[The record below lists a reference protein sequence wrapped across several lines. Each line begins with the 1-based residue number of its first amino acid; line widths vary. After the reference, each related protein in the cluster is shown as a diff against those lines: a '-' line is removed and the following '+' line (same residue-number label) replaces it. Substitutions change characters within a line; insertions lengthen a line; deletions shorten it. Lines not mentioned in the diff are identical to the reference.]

1 MIVKKVTADSVSEA
15 MERIKRELGNDAIIL
30 NTRHIKVGGFFGLF
44 AKKKVEVVASVDE
57 HVSNE
62 PIVSKQATSR
72 KDIVETIQ
80 PIPVR
85 PTIVTV
91 GERPL
96 PKELRHYAPLLAEP
110 ALQQVS
116 ERLHERLLTAYYQ
129 TQQTELTDLLTEE
142 VKSALRVTT
151 STARYVM
158 LTGPTGV
165 GKTTTI
171 AKLAAHHTLIKNQ
184 RVGLITTD
192 TYRISAIEQLKTYA
206 DILGIPIHVAY
217 DLEDF
222 ERAKQALASCDIV
235 LVDTAGRNF
244 LDEAYV
250 EQLRSRH
257 DFEDTDVF
265 LVLSLTSKYRD
276 LLQIHDRFSKIPL
289 SGIVFSKA
297 DETSEL
303 WSMFGLMTE
312 TELPIYCVTTGQE
325 VPEDITFATA
335 DELSRMIVER
345 GMR

>member
-1 MIVKKVTADSVSEA
+1 MIVKKVTADSMGEA
-15 MERIKRELGNDAIIL
+15 MERIKRELGKDAIIL
-30 NTRHIKVGGFFGLF
+30 NTRQVKVGGFFGLF
-44 AKKKVEVVASVDE
+44 AKKKVELVASVDE
-57 HVSNE
+57 HVPVPSVPVPVAE
-62 PIVSKQATSR
+62 KTP
-72 KDIVETIQ
+72 E
-80 PIPVR
+80 PVR
-85 PTIVTV
+85 STVNVNRPSIVTV

-96 PKELRHYAPLLAEP
+96 PKELQHYAPLLAEP
-110 ALQQVS
+110 ALQQVA
-116 ERLHERLLTAYYQ
+116 EQLHERLLATYYQ
-129 TQQTELTDLLTEE
+129 TQQTDLTDLLREE
-142 VKSALRVTT
+142 VEAKLRVTT
-151 STARYVM
+151 STARYIM

-171 AKLAAHHTLIKNQ
+171 AKLAAHHTLLKNQ

-217 DLEDF
+217 DLDDF
-222 ERAKQALASCDIV
+222 ERARQALQECDIV

-244 LDEAYV
+244 LDEGYV
-250 EQLRSRH
+250 EQLQNRH
-257 DFEDTDVF
+257 DFTETDVF

-276 LLQIHDRFSKIPL
+276 LLQIRDRFGKIPL
-289 SGIVFSKA
+289 SGVIFSKA

-303 WSMFGLMTE
+303 WSMFGLAEE
-312 TELPIYCVTTGQE
+312 TDLPIYCVTTGQE